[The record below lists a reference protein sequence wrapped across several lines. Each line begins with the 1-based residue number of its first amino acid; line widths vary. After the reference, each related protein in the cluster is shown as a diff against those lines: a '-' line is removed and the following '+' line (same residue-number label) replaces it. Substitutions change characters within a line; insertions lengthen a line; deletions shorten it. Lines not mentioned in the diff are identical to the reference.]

1 VSLPES
7 GAVYH
12 SSAPDLWWDN
22 VGEEA
27 LNEGE
32 NGVFPIQVS
41 LQELLL
47 FLCAVIF
54 MALIKT
60 QFLLMPKF
68 FSGPEHV
75 EAVNGSA
82 SPVCTT
88 GN

>member
-1 VSLPES
+1 
-7 GAVYH
+7 
-12 SSAPDLWWDN
+12 

-32 NGVFPIQVS
+32 NSVFPIQVS

-47 FLCAVIF
+47 FLCAVIV

-60 QFLLMPKF
+60 QFLHMPKF
-68 FSGPEHV
+68 FSGPGHV
-75 EAVNGSA
+75 AAENGSA
-82 SPVCTT
+82 NPASTT